1 VTQSSILDVPE
12 PVPFQTFPIETDIR
26 KRLRQWEIENA
37 GLYIPLEMIYENKGV
52 LGGVMNSSTGQS
64 GMDLETSDDERI
76 DLEDNASVF
85 EQDDLVDVGAKRTF
99 LLPGDLVELR

>member
-1 VTQSSILDVPE
+1 
-12 PVPFQTFPIETDIR
+12 
-26 KRLRQWEIENA
+26 
-37 GLYIPLEMIYENKGV
+37 MIYENKGV